1 MTAQPLR
8 PEDLAADLTEL
19 VAEEHRLLQRVS
31 RSVDDEN
38 RLRQVRL
45 EQDRLWELRRLLR
58 ARRAHDE
65 APAAVPDRSARV
77 VEQHLR

>member
-19 VAEEHRLLQRVS
+19 VAEEHRLQQRAS
-31 RSVDDEN
+31 RSVDDEQ

-45 EQDRLWELRRLLR
+45 EQDRLWELRRRLR
-58 ARRAHDE
+58 ARRAHGE
-65 APAAVPDRSARV
+65 ADAAVPDRSARV
-77 VEQHLR
+77 VEHHLR